1 MCMGLLSTGKL
12 LQLRAFR
19 FLHSTYEACECDC
32 AGLWLRAGL
41 SRGQRQ
47 GRPYQGLP
55 CSPRACTPGP
65 AAASSHTCAPH
76 LQACGFE
83 LVFQEVEDKAGL
95 TEGFAVLPE
104 HVDLALLQAALQL
117 LGHPMSAQQPRPASS
132 GASSNRTAFISVPAG
147 TNCFWDLVR
156 LAQTSNFAFSMLGD
170 SLHVHF

>member
-1 MCMGLLSTGKL
+1 MK
-12 LQLRAFR
+12 
-19 FLHSTYEACECDC
+19 HEACECDC
-32 AGLWLRAGL
+32 AGLWLQAGL
-41 SRGQRQ
+41 SGGRRQ

-65 AAASSHTCAPH
+65 ATAFSHICAPH

-83 LVFQEVEDKAGL
+83 LVFQEVEGKAGL

-132 GASSNRTAFISVPAG
+132 GASSSGTALISAPAG
-147 TNCFWDLVR
+147 THRFWDLVR
-156 LAQTSNFAFSMLGD
+156 LAQTSNFAFSMLKD
-170 SLHVHF
+170 SLHVQFEGTCPGINARKS